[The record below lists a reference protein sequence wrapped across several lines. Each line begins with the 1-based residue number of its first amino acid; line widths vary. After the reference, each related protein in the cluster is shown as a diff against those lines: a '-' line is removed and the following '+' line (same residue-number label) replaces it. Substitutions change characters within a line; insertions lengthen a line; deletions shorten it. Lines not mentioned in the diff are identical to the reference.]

1 MLSLHSPYRSRPG
14 DACIFFA
21 ETATLSIGW
30 ERRAIIPSCISL
42 KFALNPVVVADRRLS
57 TSRHK
62 RLCRRKFEIR
72 VGSRHPWLTGPGTN
86 DATRELSSP

>member
-62 RLCRRKFEIR
+62 KTLQAKIR
-72 VGSRHPWLTGPGTN
+72 DPSRI
-86 DATRELSSP
+86 SPSLVNRSRDQ